1 MTKMIDSDNAYGLHS
16 AMLSRIM
23 LIIDKEWI
31 PPLENLFAFPGRLD
45 NFPEALWLA
54 FLL

>member
-16 AMLSRIM
+16 AVISRIL
-23 LIIDKEWI
+23 LIIDKELI
-31 PPLENLFAFPGRLD
+31 PPLGNLLAFPGGLD
-45 NFPEALWLA
+45 NSPEPLWLS